1 MTPQEWGYLHNAQQI
16 AAAGASGAQKTDPSQ
31 FLGSNFNNLQEVLN
45 KLLKGGDPNKDQ
57 YRQLFEKQ
65 LGKQTS
71 GAVRNIK
78 EQMSASG
85 FKGAGANL
93 LGDIYET
100 GANATQGFENDLLQR
115 DTQIGQNALA
125 QLLGLNQYE
134 GNQKLNAFQS
144 DRANQQFNLSQLMNQ
159 LMQQQQ
165 FEFQKDQSGT
175 GFFDIL
181 GGVLGAGAGAL
192 GGGFLGGLGSKWAG

>member
-1 MTPQEWGYLHNAQQI
+1 MTPQEWGYLHNAQQS
-16 AAAGASGAQKTDPSQ
+16 AAAGASGAQKTDPNQ
-31 FLGSNFNNLQEVLN
+31 FLGGNFNNLQEMLT
-45 KLLKGGDPNKDQ
+45 KLFKSGDPNKDQ

-71 GAVRNIK
+71 GTVRNIK

-93 LGDIYET
+93 LGDVYET

-115 DTQIGQNALA
+115 DTQIEQNALA
-125 QLLGLNQYE
+125 QLLGLNQFE

-144 DRANQQFNLSQLMNQ
+144 DRSNQQFNQSLLMNQ

-175 GFFDIL
+175 GFWDVL

-192 GGGFLGGLGSKWAG
+192 GGGYLGALGSKWA